1 MSNIMQATHHQ
12 DGDDKDALHACEKH
26 KKVGITFHFKYISL

>member
-12 DGDDKDALHACEKH
+12 DGDNKDALHACEKH
-26 KKVGITFHFKYISL
+26 KGWHHFSF